1 LREILSTM
9 AARLMPEAFAWV
21 SLTGKT
27 VTAENILADAVC
39 ARRLAESLEAL
50 IAATRSC

>member
-9 AARLMPEAFAWV
+9 AARLIPEAFASI
-21 SLTGKT
+21 SLTGKAI
-27 VTAENILADAVC
+27 TADDILADKVC

-50 IAATRSC
+50 IAATRAG